1 MVLVSLVHNLLIWIY
16 LDLSLLFLGV
26 WNLFVMLILYVGKKM
41 KLLLLELYC
50 GFLMQDEGGN
60 MILYHCQLGFFQL
73 LDLLYLICQER
84 IFDLLE
90 LMLLGNKFWYLIVLS
105 NISGKIVILFVKIL

>member
-1 MVLVSLVHNLLIWIY
+1 M
-16 LDLSLLFLGV
+16 
-26 WNLFVMLILYVGKKM
+26 GKKM

-90 LMLLGNKFWYLIVLS
+90 LMLLGNKFWYLKPIQMYL
-105 NISGKIVILFVKIL
+105 LFYHELLVKLLLVKIL